1 MNKPLPRDDLLM
13 VLNHTRGLWENL
25 RGKRIFVSG
34 ATGFFGRWLLETFV
48 LANDQ
53 LSLDSQLIALTRNP
67 DKFRTEAPHIALH
80 SAIILWKGDV
90 RHFQFPEDRVT
101 HVIHAAAAY
110 AEPPTDPEMLDTLIE
125 GTRRMLDFATSSGTR
140 RFLFV
145 SSGVVYGVQ
154 PSGLDLIPE
163 THVPAGGL
171 PGTASAYAKGKLA
184 GEALCMSGFRECNL
198 ETTIARCFAFVGPGL
213 QLNSYFAIGN
223 FIRDALAG
231 NCIHVTGD
239 GTPLRSYLYAADLAV
254 WLWTLLLR
262 GQPGSIYNV
271 GSEQAR
277 TIAELAHI
285 TASVL
290 KPGLSVLIEREPGH
304 AGIINRYVPSTR
316 KAREELGL
324 AETIELEDAIRR
336 TATWLKNTPL
346 S

>member
-13 VLNHTRGLWENL
+13 VLDHTRGLWEDL
-25 RGKRIFVSG
+25 RGRRIFVSG

-48 LANDQ
+48 FANDR
-53 LSLDSQLIALTRNP
+53 LSLDSQLVALTRDP
-67 DKFRTEAPHIALH
+67 EKFRALAPPIASH
-80 SAIILWKGDV
+80 TAIIPWKGDV
-90 RHFQFPEDRVT
+90 RNFQFPEGGFA

-110 AEPPTDPEMLDTLIE
+110 SEPPADQEMLDTLTQ
-125 GTRRMLDFATSSGTR
+125 GTRRMLDFAASSGTR

-145 SSGVVYGVQ
+145 SSGAVYGTQ
-154 PSGLDLIPE
+154 PPDLALMPE
-163 THVPAGGL
+163 THAPTGGL

-184 GEALCMSGFRECNL
+184 GEALCLSEFRERNL

-213 QLNSYFAIGN
+213 PLNSYFAIGN

-231 NCIHVTGD
+231 NSIHVTGD

-262 GQPGSIYNV
+262 GQPDSIYNV

-277 TIAELAHI
+277 TIADLAHL

-290 KPGLSVLIEREPGH
+290 KPGLPVLIDREPGH
-304 AGIINRYVPSTR
+304 TGIINQYVPSTR

-324 AETIELEDAIRR
+324 AQTVELEDAIRR
-336 TATWLKNTPL
+336 TAAWLTNAPQ